1 MAAGMS
7 PAKVATVVALTF
19 APDGGRVHAT
29 NATGIR
35 RAVSPGIAPTNM
47 PNVAEAKIGRS
58 TKRVEHD
65 PESGREGVPGFD
77 GVSDLLP
84 G

>member
-1 MAAGMS
+1 
-7 PAKVATVVALTF
+7 
-19 APDGGRVHAT
+19 
-29 NATGIR
+29 
-35 RAVSPGIAPTNM
+35 M

>member
-7 PAKVATVVALTF
+7 PAKVATAIAVTF

-29 NATGIR
+29 NPTGIR
-35 RAVSPGIAPTNM
+35 RAVSAGVAPTNM
-47 PNVAEAKIGRS
+47 PNVAEAKISRS

-77 GVSDLLP
+77 GVSDLLL